1 MGAPVGNQNAAKA
14 NIWTSAIQR
23 ALAKRSK
30 LDALE
35 AIDGL
40 AEKLLQQ
47 CDKGEV
53 GALRELGDRL
63 QGKPA
68 QALTIG
74 GDADAPLEHKMEVVL
89 VRASQDT

>member
-14 NIWTSAIQR
+14 NIWTSAIHR

-30 LDALE
+30 VDALE
-35 AIDGL
+35 AIDTL
-40 AEKLLQQ
+40 AEKLLLQ

-53 GALRELGDRL
+53 GALKELGDRL
-63 QGKPA
+63 QGRPA

-74 GDADAPLEHKMEVVL
+74 GDADSPLEHKMEVVL
-89 VRASQDT
+89 VRASSDT